1 MKISV
6 LSDCHL
12 GSGHNTE
19 REEDAFDNFKEALE
33 KSADCDLILIAGDL
47 FDTRSPRTTVWARAI
62 ELLNIPLQ
70 RKSGIV
76 PIASTREIA
85 TVHTK
90 TLESTPV
97 VCLHGNHDRRMRDEV
112 NAVQALDAAGM
123 LIHLHRQN
131 MVFEKD
137 GVKLAIHGMSSVP
150 EKYAGDVLREW
161 GPRPIQDCFNVMVMH
176 QNVDPYV
183 YSPLEPPSIKLEDLP
198 AGFDMILN
206 GHIHTKVIDK
216 VGDTLFMIL
225 GSTVTT
231 QFDKK
236 EAGSVKGFHKMTFE
250 SGKRPE
256 VEFVPIESNRRFFYY
271 EMTAENVEMMRTQM
285 DAILDDISSSRLAKK
300 PIVKFKIFGKDTKP
314 IDQDI
319 AMLQRKYGDKV
330 VLSFAKNLTSESM
343 ENGLSKSLM
352 DMESKLSVEEMG
364 LRLMRQNMD
373 GMGSKA
379 SFDVESLFEMLSGG
393 EVDKAM
399 AVITNDQKFLY
410 ENMRSGQ

>member
-33 KSADCDLILIAGDL
+33 KSADCDLIVIAGDL
-47 FDTRSPRTTVWARAI
+47 FDTRSPRTTVWGRAI
-62 ELLNIPLQ
+62 SLLNIPMM

-85 TVHTK
+85 NVHTK

-123 LIHLHRQN
+123 LVHLHKQN

-137 GVKLAIHGMSSVP
+137 GVKLAVHGMSSVP
-150 EKYAGDVLREW
+150 EKYAGDTLREW
-161 GPRPIQDCFNVMVMH
+161 GPRPIQDCFNILVMH

-198 AGFDMILN
+198 PGFDMILN

-236 EAGSVKGFHKMTFE
+236 EAGSVKGFHKMVFE
-250 SGKRPE
+250 NGKRPE
-256 VEFVPIESNRRFFYY
+256 VEFVPIEANRRFFYY
-271 EMTAENVEMMRTQM
+271 EMQADNVEAMRIEM
-285 DAILDDISSSRLAKK
+285 DAILDDISSSKLKKK

-319 AMLQRKYGDKV
+319 AMLQKKYGDKV
-330 VLSFAKNLTSESM
+330 VLSFAKNLTSDGLESR
-343 ENGLSKSLM
+343 LSESLLNA
-352 DMESKLSVEEMG
+352 ESRLSVEETGM
-364 LRLMRQNMD
+364 RLMKQNME

-379 SFDVESLFEMLSGG
+379 SFDVESIFEMLSGG

-399 AVITNDQKFLY
+399 AVITNDQRFLY
-410 ENMRSGQ
+410 DSLRLR